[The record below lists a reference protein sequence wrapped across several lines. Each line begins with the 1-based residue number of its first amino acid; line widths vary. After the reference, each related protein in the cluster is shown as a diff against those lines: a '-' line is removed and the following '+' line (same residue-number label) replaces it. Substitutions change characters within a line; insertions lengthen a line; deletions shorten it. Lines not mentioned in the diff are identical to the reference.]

1 MKITNKKYQLVV
13 SNVDEDVIET
23 KLKEENNEDIL
34 MLDGLE
40 CFSKSARIHIH
51 DTITIGAETGY
62 GKTTF
67 AINLINKLLKNYS
80 VVYFNLDNSER
91 DVYVRL
97 IQNYNNK
104 LELTKENRKGYY
116 EYLKR
121 NNTSLFV
128 LNENNLNVISAIIQ
142 DIINALNKPLAVIV
156 DTLHNVEHNST
167 DSYES
172 TKTTTNKLRQ
182 LTLTNDIIMFNICQ
196 FNRSSVK
203 GKSSTIDC
211 DIHSFADAS
220 NIEKD
225 STHVV
230 FFGEKNKKDYIVFKK
245 NRYDND
251 SINNPIEVKYNRKTK
266 VISECAKKEETNV
279 NVKKSELPKRR
290 LL

>member
-1 MKITNKKYQLVV
+1 MKITSKKYQSVTF
-13 SNVDEDVIET
+13 NKDVIEA
-23 KLKEENNEDIL
+23 KLKEENDDDIL

-40 CFSKSARIHIH
+40 CFSKSARIHNH

-62 GKTTF
+62 GKTTL
-67 AINLINKLLKNYS
+67 AINLINKSLKSYN

-91 DVYVRL
+91 DVCVRL
-97 IQNYNNK
+97 IQNYSN
-104 LELTKENRKGYY
+104 ESEITEENREKYY
-116 EYLKR
+116 EYLEK
-121 NNTSLFV
+121 NNTSLIV
-128 LNENNLNVISAIIQ
+128 INKNNLNAILAIIQ
-142 DIINALNKPLAVIV
+142 DITSMLNEPLVVVI

-172 TKTTTNKLRQ
+172 TKITTNKLRQ
-182 LTLTNDIIMFNICQ
+182 LTLNNDIIMFNICQ
-196 FNRSSVK
+196 FNRNSVK
-203 GKSSTIDC
+203 SKSSTIDC

-266 VISECAKKEETNV
+266 VISECVKKEETNAKPK
-279 NVKKSELPKRR
+279 NAEIPKRR